1 MRFLDPRYFGTDQP
15 GARLDSAMVAVHA
28 RMLLASLASWIFE
41 QQAGLRQMYVEM
53 RVSLNSNAKAKNS
66 DGY

>member
-1 MRFLDPRYFGTDQP
+1 
-15 GARLDSAMVAVHA
+15 MVAVHA